1 MKVVNLTTRQLKKI
15 PTLNLSSNI
24 VNTEA
29 NLYIYTSKTKYNYVT
44 ELLKLYY
51 NQEID
56 HIADKIAIISKL
68 IATFESLDMEELV
81 TPSALVC
88 LDGEIS
94 GFTMPFI
101 EDNVNL
107 TLLLNNPKVKLSF
120 KLQFLKKIL
129 AILIK
134 INNSHELAG
143 TFYLGDIHEANF
155 IWDIMAQTVR
165 AVDLDSA
172 YFVGGPI
179 SVSKVLTYNHLLESL
194 PNKYP
199 IDEKSGQFIPNQETT
214 SASFLYMLLNVLSGC
229 SNSYRWSYSE
239 FYQYLSYLN
248 KKGLS
253 KELLDLISKLY
264 TSGEMDIYHPDLLDC
279 IDTSTEYTLQK
290 AKIPSRNGGYYSL

>member
-143 TFYLGDIHEANF
+143 TFY
-155 IWDIMAQTVR
+155 
-165 AVDLDSA
+165 
-172 YFVGGPI
+172 
-179 SVSKVLTYNHLLESL
+179 
-194 PNKYP
+194 
-199 IDEKSGQFIPNQETT
+199 
-214 SASFLYMLLNVLSGC
+214 
-229 SNSYRWSYSE
+229 
-239 FYQYLSYLN
+239 
-248 KKGLS
+248 
-253 KELLDLISKLY
+253 
-264 TSGEMDIYHPDLLDC
+264 
-279 IDTSTEYTLQK
+279 
-290 AKIPSRNGGYYSL
+290 